1 MARNRD
7 ATIGFMPKFRPAKKD
22 KSARAP
28 AQRAGLP
35 CLIMVLVGMALVMLF
50 LYFAMRGFAPTQ

>member
-1 MARNRD
+1 
-7 ATIGFMPKFRPAKKD
+7 MPKFRPAKKE

-35 CLIMVLVGMALVMLF
+35 CLVMVLVGMALVMLF
-50 LYFAMRGFAPTQ
+50 LYFVMRGFAPTQ